1 MRKFSKEPHG
11 KPVGGMNTLLEDK
24 AGSSVSTPGSPIASS
39 TNWDWLTFATLDHGV
54 TSWLERGD
62 PHNGKVH
69 FNAIS
74 GALKKL
80 LAKPK
85 AELGARSQG
94 HHCGATHVHDPE
106 LRGSAT
112 IPQG

>member
-1 MRKFSKEPHG
+1 M
-11 KPVGGMNTLLEDK
+11 
-24 AGSSVSTPGSPIASS
+24 
-39 TNWDWLTFATLDHGV
+39 DHGV

-85 AELGARSQG
+85 AELAAKGIKLRSYARSRSRTARL
-94 HHCGATHVHDPE
+94 CNDTS
-106 LRGSAT
+106 RITKT
-112 IPQG
+112 IS

>member
-1 MRKFSKEPHG
+1 
-11 KPVGGMNTLLEDK
+11 
-24 AGSSVSTPGSPIASS
+24 
-39 TNWDWLTFATLDHGV
+39 LDHGV

-69 FNAIS
+69 FNAIN

-85 AELGARSQG
+85 AELAAKGITA
-94 HHCGATHVHDPE
+94 E
-106 LRGSAT
+106 LRTFT
-112 IPQG
+112 IHSTARLCNDTSRITKTIS